1 MSDQLQ
7 LLPEKAPEVS
17 AEEIARAFEI
27 LQGRDWMTAEEIAL
41 AMFHPTLAQSIA
53 KSGGLR
59 YSASESDKRKV
70 RAIANASDGRILSY
84 PGSKG
89 YKLTREATVEE
100 IQNATAKLRHQAGEM
115 HQRAL
120 EIDRVYHAKKR

>member
-7 LLPEKAPEVS
+7 LLPEKAPS
-17 AEEIARAFEI
+17 IDASEIARMCLVLEGAGW
-27 LQGRDWMTAEEIAL
+27 LTAEDV
-41 AMFHPTLAQSIA
+41 AQVLFLHA
-53 KSGGLR
+53 EEGVTE
-59 YSASESDKRKV
+59 AHKRRI

-89 YKLTREATVEE
+89 YKLTRQATVEE
-100 IQNATAKLRHQAGEM
+100 INTATAKLRHQAGEM

-120 EIDRVYHAKKR
+120 EIDRVYHGKKR